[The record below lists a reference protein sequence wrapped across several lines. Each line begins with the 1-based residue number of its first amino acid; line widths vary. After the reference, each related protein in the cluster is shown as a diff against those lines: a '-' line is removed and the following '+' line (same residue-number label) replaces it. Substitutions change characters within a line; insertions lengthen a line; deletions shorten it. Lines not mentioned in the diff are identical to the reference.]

1 MTPEEAM
8 VVLTGIY
15 VLATIFICLF
25 NYGSAKASKD
35 QLAEMRRQFD
45 EENRPY
51 ITVELIYERRT
62 FYGLRFSNHGKKVA
76 NHVRIELDQAFLDS
90 VTEPSFKQALDK
102 TKGKECIIG
111 IGQHYDLF
119 FGSNEFR
126 KSNNKVALS
135 GNVIYND
142 GKLTYI
148 EPFSVD
154 FDSYATIYSVNT
166 DADDMLKELKVQ
178 TRELKGIKDALKEL
192 NTTLKTITQNTS
204 DEKAE

>member
-1 MTPEEAM
+1 M

-135 GNVIYND
+135 GNVVYND
-142 GKLTYI
+142 GKLTYT

-166 DADDMLKELKVQ
+166 DADDMLKELKAQ

-204 DEKAE
+204 DEKAK

>member
-135 GNVIYND
+135 GNVVYND
-142 GKLTYI
+142 GKLTYT

-166 DADDMLKELKVQ
+166 DADDMLKELKAQ

>member
-135 GNVIYND
+135 GNVVYND
-142 GKLTYI
+142 GKLTYT

-166 DADDMLKELKVQ
+166 DADDMLKELKAQ

-204 DEKAE
+204 DEKAK

>member
-45 EENRPY
+45 EDNRPY
-51 ITVELIYERRT
+51 ITVELIYERRA
-62 FYGLRFSNHGKKVA
+62 FYGLRFSNHGKRVA

-135 GNVIYND
+135 GKVVYND
-142 GKLTYI
+142 GKLTYT

-166 DADDMLKELKVQ
+166 DADDMLKEIKAQ

-204 DEKAE
+204 DE

>member
-204 DEKAE
+204 DEKVE

>member
-1 MTPEEAM
+1 M

-135 GNVIYND
+135 GNVVYND
-142 GKLTYI
+142 GKLTYT

-166 DADDMLKELKVQ
+166 DADDMLKELKAQ

>member
-51 ITVELIYERRT
+51 ITVELIYERRA
-62 FYGLRFSNHGKKVA
+62 FYGLRFSNHGKRVA

-90 VTEPSFKQALDK
+90 VTEPSFKKSLDK

-135 GNVIYND
+135 GKVVYND
-142 GKLTYI
+142 GKLTYT

-166 DADDMLKELKVQ
+166 DADDMLKEMKSQ

>member
-135 GNVIYND
+135 GNVVYND
-142 GKLTYI
+142 GKLTYT

>member
-35 QLAEMRRQFD
+35 QLAEMRSQFD

-135 GNVIYND
+135 GNVVYND
-142 GKLTYI
+142 GKLTYT

-166 DADDMLKELKVQ
+166 DADDMLKELKAQ

>member
-135 GNVIYND
+135 GKVVYND
-142 GKLTYI
+142 GKLTYT

-166 DADDMLKELKVQ
+166 DADDMLKELKAQ

-204 DEKAE
+204 DEKAK

>member
-135 GNVIYND
+135 GNVVYND
-142 GKLTYI
+142 GKLTYT

-154 FDSYATIYSVNT
+154 FDSYATIYSVNN
-166 DADDMLKELKVQ
+166 DADDMLKELKAQ

-204 DEKAE
+204 DEKAK